1 MLEMGRGLTHD
12 EEVSHFGL
20 WCMMSSPLLIG
31 CDLTKIPA
39 ETMKILTNRRL
50 IAINQDPLGRQA
62 YVAKRCPKA
71 KIMWV
76 TPWRGSNADVVEYFN
91 GVIKSIKKVCKKHR
105 VPVLD
110 ASQTVIDPSSA
121 DFRKAYF
128 QSETDNAHLN
138 NRGHDLFLPI
148 GEKFILDH
156 LNH

>member
-1 MLEMGRGLTHD
+1 MIIHNTLMTNQSLKQSIVSLLLMLVAGINGFAQKADQMLTDIH
-12 EEVSHFGL
+12 
-20 WCMMSSPLLIG
+20 
-31 CDLTKIPA
+31 
-39 ETMKILTNRRL
+39 
-50 IAINQDPLGRQA
+50 
-62 YVAKRCPKA
+62 KRCPKA

>member
-1 MLEMGRGLTHD
+1 MIIHNTLMTNQSLKQSIVSLLLMLVAGINGFAQKFDQMLTDIH
-12 EEVSHFGL
+12 
-20 WCMMSSPLLIG
+20 
-31 CDLTKIPA
+31 
-39 ETMKILTNRRL
+39 
-50 IAINQDPLGRQA
+50 
-62 YVAKRCPKA
+62 KRCPKA

-121 DFRKAYF
+121 DFRNAYF